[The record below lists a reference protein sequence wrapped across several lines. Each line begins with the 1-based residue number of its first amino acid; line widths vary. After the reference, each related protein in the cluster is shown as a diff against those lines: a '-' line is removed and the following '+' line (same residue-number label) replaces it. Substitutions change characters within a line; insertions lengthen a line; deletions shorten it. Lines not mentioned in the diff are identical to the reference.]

1 MKQLI
6 TYEETAGFLKNP
18 PLLAPRPGFT
28 KICALRK
35 YITLVLK
42 QLDCPQ
48 SLIYGW
54 AGLAMDPAM
63 YLLIK
68 LNPFVAPPDPDD
80 VPNYPQLA
88 IPQVI
93 KTLARLWE
101 NRRKYY
107 LSHINI
113 GRACFCMLDKNINNH
128 VKVSNNSNSIGWNP
142 TMSIQLILVQLEASY
157 SKPGNQLMWNNDKLF
172 RVSFLPNDAPELC
185 SVAWNSAKRLGS
197 LCATHTHLSN

>member
-54 AGLAMDPAM
+54 VGLAMDPRM
-63 YLLIK
+63 YLLVE
-68 LNPFVAPPDPDD
+68 LTPFEAPPDLGD
-80 VPNYPQLA
+80 VPNYPQFTTT
-88 IPQVI
+88 QVI
-93 KTLARLWE
+93 K
-101 NRRKYY
+101 
-107 LSHINI
+107 
-113 GRACFCMLDKNINNH
+113 MLD
-128 VKVSNNSNSIGWNP
+128 
-142 TMSIQLILVQLEASY
+142 
-157 SKPGNQLMWNNDKLF
+157 
-172 RVSFLPNDAPELC
+172 
-185 SVAWNSAKRLGS
+185 
-197 LCATHTHLSN
+197 